1 MSESS
6 SAPDRGNILV
16 LGAPTVIALWFISS
30 FALPYLTVDP
40 AGFGIYWNRH
50 QWVYPH
56 VVAGILALLL
66 GPAQFW
72 MGINRRA
79 PILHRILGVGYVL
92 SVVVSGIAAFYLAQL
107 SSGRRGCRACLY
119 RTLNAAFDIG
129 RLGSL
134 VDRMTAAVWLAWT
147 APLVIT
153 EFILQGRKIFAPR
166 LDVAPLPDVSTDSA
180 APEPMPF
187 GLEGSESSYLHRQ

>member
-1 MSESS
+1 MPENS

-16 LGAPTVIALWFISS
+16 LGAPTVIVLWFISS

-92 SVVVSGIAAFYLAQL
+92 SVVVSGIAAFYLARHTDFGWL
-107 SSGRRGCRACLY
+107 FGLGFAMM
-119 RTLNAAFDIG
+119 AF
-129 RLGSL
+129 
-134 VDRMTAAVWLAWT
+134 VWMTATMLAVISILRRQIEQHREWMIRSYVVTFAFVLVGMDT
-147 APLVIT
+147 AA
-153 EFILQGRKIFAPR
+153 LQ
-166 LDVAPLPDVSTDSA
+166 
-180 APEPMPF
+180 
-187 GLEGSESSYLHRQ
+187 SS